1 MSNSRTNAITYGM
14 SGKFGNQFVLRD
26 GVLCQMPK
34 KKKGK
39 KSEKQQKAND
49 NFLLAA
55 RYAKAAIDDPLQKEV
70 YQAKASAKKNAY
82 NLAMSDA
89 FHAPRILAVKT
100 MDYSGEAGSRLLF
113 SIVDDFRVQSVKVSI
128 YNAAGDLLEEGVA
141 TQENGQADWQY
152 LVKQGGHSP
161 TGGKVLVKATDLPG
175 NETEREF
182 LL

>member
-1 MSNSRTNAITYGM
+1 MSKSKTNAITYGM

-26 GVLCQMPK
+26 GILCQMPK

-39 KSEKQQKAND
+39 KSEKQQKVND

-55 RYAKAAIDDPLQKEV
+55 RYAKSAIDDPFQREA
-70 YQAKASAKKNAY
+70 YQAKASGKKNAY
-82 NLAMSDA
+82 NVAMSDA
-89 FHAPRILAVKT
+89 FNAPRILAVKT
-100 MDYSGEAGSRLLF
+100 MHYTGEIGSRLLF
-113 SIVDDFRVQSVKVSI
+113 SIVDDFKVQSVKVSV
-128 YNAAGDLLEEGVA
+128 YNAAGDLLEEDVA
-141 TQENGQADWQY
+141 TLENVQADWQY

-161 TGGKVLVKATDLPG
+161 TGGKIVVKAMDIPG